1 MTILYLGALEGDM
14 SRKLTSQDINHVSLL
29 TISNKES
36 QYREDYVTRN
46 FTIFSSPNISQSRR
60 MRWTRHVA
68 RVEDRRGA
76 HTVLMGRLEGRRPL
90 ETPTHIFEDCIKIEL
105 QEVEWGGIDRI
116 DVAVGKDRWL
126 ALVISVVNL
135 RVT

>member
-1 MTILYLGALEGDM
+1 MM
-14 SRKLTSQDINHVSLL
+14 
-29 TISNKES
+29 
-36 QYREDYVTRN
+36 
-46 FTIFSSPNISQSRR
+46 FSSLNISQSRR

-68 RVEDRRGA
+68 RVEDKRGA
-76 HTVLMGRLEGRRPL
+76 HGVLMGRPEGRPF
-90 ETPTHIFEDCIKIEL
+90 ETPRHIRVYEDCTKIDL

-116 DVAVGKDRWL
+116 YVALGKDSWW